1 MGIQL
6 ISGAVIVTALL
17 GAVTAFAHPPCGE
30 MPHMQPPPPSF
41 ECGPPPPPP
50 PLPSVVRDQIDDL
63 LEAEQLKVMP
73 LQQKLQKNRH
83 ALRKAAAKQ
92 PFDEAAVKTLVN
104 EQAKLQAELQLS
116 HLRTQS
122 KINQLMEQNRPS
134 QR

>member
-30 MPHMQPPPPSF
+30 MPHMQPPSPSF
-41 ECGPPPPPP
+41 ECSPPPP
-50 PLPSVVRDQIDDL
+50 PLPSVVRDQIEDL
-63 LEAEQLKVMP
+63 LEAEQLMVMP

-122 KINQLMEQNRPS
+122 KINQLMEQSRPS
-134 QR
+134 KR